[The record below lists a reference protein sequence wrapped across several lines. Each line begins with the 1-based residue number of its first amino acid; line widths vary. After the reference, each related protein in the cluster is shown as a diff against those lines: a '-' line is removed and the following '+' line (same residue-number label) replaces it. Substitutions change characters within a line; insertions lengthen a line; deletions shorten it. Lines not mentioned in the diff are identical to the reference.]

1 MDLFLSS
8 KTRCGDTRRSGFWI
22 LLCLAI
28 LGSSFFCVGTNRAWA
43 QGSSAQASSPQTAF
57 PASPAQPTQQG
68 PNPAVPQ
75 QTQVPSTPEPI
86 APPPPDPNRQQAGP
100 PATQGTEPAQQPS
113 ADTQTEAGQFVFKKQ
128 VEEVVLHAVVVD
140 PQNDLVSSLQKQDF
154 QVFEDGRPQQ
164 ITSFHQEK
172 VPVALGILID
182 NSGSMRPKRQ
192 AVNQAAM
199 NLIRSSDPQDQIF
212 VVNFGEEYYLDQ
224 DFTNDESKL
233 QAALGHIET
242 RGSTA
247 LYDTIVASANHMK
260 QGAELQKRI
269 LLVVTDGDDN
279 ASQES
284 LEEAVQQLQQRDTPV
299 VYTIGLLNPSRPEN
313 SALRALR
320 MISQETGGAAYFPA
334 DVREVDAI
342 TRSIGSAIRSQYVI
356 GYKSSSNATGH
367 VYHRITVNAHDPAGL
382 SLRVRTRTGYF
393 SDSPGSTK

>member
-1 MDLFLSS
+1 MAKVDFCLRAKTQKGATVHSGLCGVVCRIILAALFLY
-8 KTRCGDTRRSGFWI
+8 
-22 LLCLAI
+22 
-28 LGSSFFCVGTNRAWA
+28 VGTTQLWGQYSTSTAPTPA
-43 QGSSAQASSPQTAF
+43 PQTQGSPV
-57 PASPAQPTQQG
+57 PPT
-68 PNPAVPQ
+68 PQ
-75 QTQVPSTPEPI
+75 QTQVPSTPEPTS
-86 APPPPDPNRQQAGP
+86 PPPPDPNRQNQAGP
-100 PATQGTEPAQQPS
+100 PATQGAEPAQQPS
-113 ADTQTEAGQFVFKKQ
+113 PDTQTEAGQFVFKKQ
-128 VEEVVLHAVVVD
+128 VEEVVLHAVVVN

-154 QVFEDGRPQQ
+154 QVFEDGKPQQ

-182 NSGSMRPKRQ
+182 NSGSMRPMRE

-233 QAALGHIET
+233 QAALGRIET

-247 LYDTIVASANHMK
+247 LYDTVVASANHMK

-284 LEEAVQQLQQRDTPV
+284 LEEAVQQLQQKDAPV
-299 VYTIGLLNPSRPEN
+299 VYTVGLLNPSRPEN
-313 SALRALR
+313 SALRSLR
-320 MISQETGGAAYFPA
+320 TISQETGGAAYFPA
-334 DVREVDAI
+334 DVREVDSI
-342 TRSIGSAIRSQYVI
+342 TRTIGAAIRSQYVI

-393 SDSPGSTK
+393 SDSPGATK